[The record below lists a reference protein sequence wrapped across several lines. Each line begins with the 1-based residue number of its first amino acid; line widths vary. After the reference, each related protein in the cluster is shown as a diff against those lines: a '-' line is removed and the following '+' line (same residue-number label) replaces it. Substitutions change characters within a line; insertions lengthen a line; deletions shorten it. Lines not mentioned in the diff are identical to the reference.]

1 MSTMMG
7 GAPPPSALPAGNAS
21 VLAIATMGLSGNK
34 YLLGLMILLINLG
47 ARYIGNEVSDF
58 MHKVL
63 NHKFA
68 RRFLIFLVIWMGTR
82 DLVVALVI
90 TGSFIL
96 LVNTLFN
103 ENSDY
108 CVLPAKNDAPITK
121 EEYELAKQ
129 LIDKYDK
136 ANPAI
141 PSSVPGSGPT
151 PSSSSTSP
159 ASSAPKPQIID
170 NAAKKIPFLP
180 VGNNLLTQ

>member
-1 MSTMMG
+1 MG
-7 GAPPPSALPAGNAS
+7 GAPPPTPLPIGNAS

-108 CVLPAKNDAPITK
+108 CVLPMKNEAPITK

-129 LIDKYDK
+129 LIDKYEK

-141 PSSVPGSGPT
+141 PSSVPGSG
-151 PSSSSTSP
+151 SGSST
-159 ASSAPKPQIID
+159 PKPQIATSND
-170 NAAKKIPFLP
+170 NVSGKTGTSDMNKKIPFFP
-180 VGNNLLTQ
+180 IGNNLLTQ